1 MKSLIQLVLLLLI
14 FVVGYLFYKNFFLNE
29 TKNIIEKTESEIQ
42 NNLKDSNLDNNSNI
56 SSDSTNEI
64 PEKSLI
70 KNLSYKVDFAES
82 GKYEIKAELSELTY
96 VNATEVVIM
105 YDVAAVIIDQNNSRI
120 DIKSDKALLDTNS
133 YNTNFSE
140 NVNIKYLTNIIS
152 SNSLNFNFNENIIIL
167 SEDII
172 YKNTNTKIRADNVK
186 INLLNK
192 DINIFMNNPEDKIE
206 LIHIE

>member
-1 MKSLIQLVLLLLI
+1 MKSLLQLVLLLLI
-14 FVVGYLFYKNFFLNE
+14 FIVGYLFYKNFFLNE

-96 VNATEVVIM
+96 INATEVVIM
-105 YDVAAVIIDQNNSRI
+105 YDVSAVIIDQNNSRI

>member
-1 MKSLIQLVLLLLI
+1 MKSLLQLVLLLLI
-14 FVVGYLFYKNFFLNE
+14 FIVGYLFYKNFFLNE
-29 TKNIIEKTESEIQ
+29 TKNIIEKTESETQ

>member
-1 MKSLIQLVLLLLI
+1 MKSLLQLILLLLI
-14 FVVGYLFYKNFFLNE
+14 FVIGYLFYKNFFLNE
-29 TKNIIEKTESEIQ
+29 TKNIIQKTESEIQ
-42 NNLKDSNLDNNSNI
+42 NNLKNSNLDDNSEI
-56 SSDSTNEI
+56 SSDSSNEI
-64 PEKSLI
+64 SEKSLI

-133 YNTNFSE
+133 YSTNFSE
-140 NVNIKYLTNIIS
+140 NVNIKYLTNTIS
-152 SNSLNFNFNENIIIL
+152 SNSLNFNFNENIILL
-167 SEDII
+167 SDDITF
-172 YKNTNTKIRADNVK
+172 KNTNTKIRADNVK
-186 INLLNK
+186 IDLLNK

>member
-29 TKNIIEKTESEIQ
+29 TKNIIEKTESETQ

>member
-1 MKSLIQLVLLLLI
+1 MKSLLQLILLLLI
-14 FVVGYLFYKNFFLNE
+14 FVIGYLFYKNFFLNE
-29 TKNIIEKTESEIQ
+29 TKNIIEKTESETQ

-96 VNATEVVIM
+96 INATEVVIM
-105 YDVAAVIIDQNNSRI
+105 YDVSAVIIDQNNSRI

>member
-1 MKSLIQLVLLLLI
+1 M
-14 FVVGYLFYKNFFLNE
+14 
-29 TKNIIEKTESEIQ
+29 
-42 NNLKDSNLDNNSNI
+42 
-56 SSDSTNEI
+56 
-64 PEKSLI
+64 
-70 KNLSYKVDFAES
+70 
-82 GKYEIKAELSELTY
+82 
-96 VNATEVVIM
+96 
-105 YDVAAVIIDQNNSRI
+105 
-120 DIKSDKALLDTNS
+120 
-133 YNTNFSE
+133 
-140 NVNIKYLTNIIS
+140 NIKYLTNIIS

>member
-1 MKSLIQLVLLLLI
+1 MKSLLQLILLLLI
-14 FVVGYLFYKNFFLNE
+14 FVIGYLFYKNFFLNE
-29 TKNIIEKTESEIQ
+29 TKNIIQKTESEIQ
-42 NNLKDSNLDNNSNI
+42 NNLKNSNLDDNSEI
-56 SSDSTNEI
+56 SSDSSNEI
-64 PEKSLI
+64 SEKSLI

-140 NVNIKYLTNIIS
+140 NVNIKYLTNTIS
-152 SNSLNFNFNENIIIL
+152 SNSLNFNFNENIILL
-167 SEDII
+167 SDDITF
-172 YKNTNTKIRADNVK
+172 KNTNTKIRADNVK
-186 INLLNK
+186 IDLLNK
-192 DINIFMNNPEDKIE
+192 DINIFMNNPKDKIE
-206 LIHIE
+206 LIHID